1 MNDEQYRQYG
11 RDELADFGKKLSEQT
26 NELPQEDPLREL
38 ASAFCELGEANSA
51 LYDVG
56 PGLVS
61 RLFTTYP
68 EWAPTLPRHAL
79 WFLGGDCLHFM
90 ADEEIA
96 LFQELEEQRLAAAA
110 EGKLF
115 NIQEARA
122 NLLNLQ

>member
-11 RDELADFGKKLSEQT
+11 CDEIAEFAAKLAQQT
-26 NELPQEDPLREL
+26 QGLREDDPLREL
-38 ASAFCELGEANSA
+38 AQAFTELSEAPETR
-51 LYDVG
+51 YEVG

-68 EWAPTLPRHAL
+68 EWAPTLPRHTL

-96 LFQELEEQRLAAAA
+96 LFQTLEEQRLEAAAQ
-110 EGKLF
+110 GTLF
-115 NIQEARA
+115 NLQEARA
-122 NLLNLQ
+122 KLLKLQ

>member
-11 RDELADFGKKLSEQT
+11 SEELADFGKKLQEQT
-26 NELPQEDPLREL
+26 QQLGDDDPLREL
-38 ASAFCELGEANSA
+38 ARAFSELSESPGA
-51 LYDVG
+51 LYEVG

-96 LFQELEEQRLAAAA
+96 LFQQLEEQRLEAAAA
-110 EGKLF
+110 GELF

>member
-11 RDELADFGKKLSEQT
+11 SDELAEFATNFTQQTEQ
-26 NELPQEDPLREL
+26 LPDDDPMREL
-38 ASAFCELGEANSA
+38 ARAFTELGQSPET
-51 LYDVG
+51 LYEVA

-68 EWAPTLPRHAL
+68 EWAPTLPRHTL

-96 LFQELEEQRLAAAA
+96 LFQELEEQRLEAAAQ
-110 EGKLF
+110 GKVF
-115 NIQEARA
+115 NLRDARA
-122 NLLNLQ
+122 KRLNLQ